1 MSFETMFRPIV
12 QTMQTTGPTRKLLR
26 AFRQWHHPRD
36 GSRPRVLCVGYL
48 KTGTTSFAHAMRR
61 LGFSH
66 YGYDRDL
73 LRALERGDVDRCL
86 RVAERFD
93 GLDDRPWSHP
103 MFVDAFRRRFPGSY
117 FVLLEREEDQWLRS
131 YQSFSKRQ
139 EPAQDSLKRLRDHNT
154 TILELLADEPHLLRM
169 NICAGDGY
177 QKICSFLGLQD
188 PGLPFPWAN
197 SAEP

>member
-1 MSFETMFRPIV
+1 M
-12 QTMQTTGPTRKLLR
+12 
-26 AFRQWHHPRD
+26 
-36 GSRPRVLCVGYL
+36 GYL

-73 LRALERGDVDRCL
+73 LRALERQ
-86 RVAERFD
+86 
-93 GLDDRPWSHP
+93 
-103 MFVDAFRRRFPGSY
+103 
-117 FVLLEREEDQWLRS
+117 EDQW
-131 YQSFSKRQ
+131 
-139 EPAQDSLKRLRDHNT
+139 LRDHNT

-188 PGLPFPWAN
+188 PGRPFPWAN
-197 SAEP
+197 SAET